1 MLPILAVNGA
11 FPKVEEQPPL
21 GACGVGEGVSNGE
34 TTAVAV
40 GVGRTG
46 VAVGGTGV
54 GVGVA
59 VGGTRVGVAVGG
71 TGVCVGVGEAVGI
84 AVGVSVGVAVGG
96 TAVGVGVG
104 VSVGLGVR
112 VAVAVGVAVGGTAVG
127 VGVGRPMNIRPKF
140 SSNAPSSKTSV
151 VPDFTS
157 FRKNSTG
164 CPINER
170 SLGSTIRFL
179 YSSSSMMAGVDSYE
193 PIRATRIASSGTS
206 PPAMIKGP
214 P

>member
-1 MLPILAVNGA
+1 M
-11 FPKVEEQPPL
+11 
-21 GACGVGEGVSNGE
+21 SNGE

-46 VAVGGTGV
+46 VAVGGT

-127 VGVGRPMNIRPKF
+127 VGVGRPMKIRPKF

-151 VPDFTS
+151 VLDFTS

-164 CPINER
+164 CPMR
-170 SLGSTIRFL
+170 SRSFGSTIRFL

-193 PIRATRIASSGTS
+193 PIRATRIATSGTL
-206 PPAMIKGP
+206 PPAMTKGP